1 MNETVET
8 VLDASAILAVLNREP
23 GADIVLASLAGSV
36 ISAITLTEVVANLA
50 DRGADE
56 ISIRRTIGQLGM
68 RVIPFNDDRA
78 YRAGLLRPLTRA
90 QGLSLG
96 DRACLAL
103 AQEYGLPALTSDRN
117 WSRVTIDVD
126 IRQIR

>member
-1 MNETVET
+1 MNEA

-36 ISAITLTEVVANLA
+36 VSAVTLTEVVAKLA

-56 ISIRRTIGQLGM
+56 ISIRRTMGELGT
-68 RVIPFNDDRA
+68 RVIPFDEDQA
-78 YRAGLLRPLTRA
+78 YRAGLLRPLTRD

-103 AQEYGLPALTSDRN
+103 AQIEGLPALTADRN
-117 WSRVTIDVD
+117 WSRVSIDVD